1 MALCLAQLN
10 TPVQWCVLR
19 KGPRTFALLGKAAP
33 GGLASFSRND
43 LPGSWALTAEFG
55 CLRLERLCGDEE
67 VTWDQLFL
75 PTSCSYD
82 YGISGVNQ
90 SLEMARAVYGLLA
103 PELEQLVDV
112 LRRGSFPVLGFSA
125 TDLKCSFTS
134 CVIPAYWP
142 HVVISN
148 LALYGN
154 VVSVEAFVR
163 ILVSSLPQGQL
174 GVRYPD
180 LQPVFK
186 QMMKL
191 MVVRRRGM
199 PYSKEVL
206 DMAPVPLA
214 A

>member
-1 MALCLAQLN
+1 MALCLGQLN

-33 GGLASFSRND
+33 GGLASFSRQD

-82 YGISGVNQ
+82 YGISGANQ
-90 SLEMARAVYGLLA
+90 SPETTRAVFGLLA
-103 PELEQLVDV
+103 TELEQLVDV
-112 LRRGSFPVLGFSA
+112 LRRGSFPMLGFSS
-125 TDLKCSFTS
+125 TDVRCSFTS
-134 CVIPAYWP
+134 CIIPAYWP

-154 VVSVEAFVR
+154 VVSVESFVR
-163 ILVSSLPQGQL
+163 ILVASLPQGQL
-174 GVRYPD
+174 GFRFPE

-186 QMMKL
+186 QMMKVML
-191 MVVRRRGM
+191 GRRRGVPYCKDVLGLASM
-199 PYSKEVL
+199 PV
-206 DMAPVPLA
+206 A